1 MECKIA
7 GIKKGKGGKG
17 GVTSPKAHIHSPPP
31 AETFTGELGNAGP
44 MPSSFPT
51 EDPGGQ
57 EGPSENEPWPPRPR
71 DVTSLLPSL
80 CRHCYPC
87 ITLLPGVNFLNGEQ

>member
-1 MECKIA
+1 MECKIS

-44 MPSSFPT
+44 MPPSFPT

-57 EGPSENEPWPPRPR
+57 EGPSKPSS
-71 DVTSLLPSL
+71 VSLSSLLPLHHPAS
-80 CRHCYPC
+80 R
-87 ITLLPGVNFLNGEQ
+87 G